1 MYFMKILRQDIC
13 NILHNPTLIFSNTI
27 LPLILIGVLG
37 FVTKTSFG
45 KEPVSSFD
53 YYGINMIIFS
63 VGMIAITTTNAFMEE
78 QVKRG
83 NFRIMYAPI
92 SKTEIYFSKILSSY
106 FLCAV
111 CYGILVPLCQYILHL
126 NMGGKNIIY
135 FIILLNVFGFCGC
148 CLLSELVSG
157 EYVAYIEICDNGK
170 IEVTSLKSNQDTNAI
185 KTLFETGK
193 LPEDYKSEDDIRN
206 ERGIGTNI
214 LGFITMLIL
223 MQGVALSVLYPE
235 ERIKKTLCRVMC
247 SPVSSMSYLSA
258 QFIFTLLCLFI
269 PTYIAIC
276 IIHLI
281 FGINIGLSL
290 GIMALLLFLM
300 TLFATSFALFISTM
314 LDRNTNLIATGIS
327 IITCILAGCFIP
339 ITTNNPVITWIL
351 KLIPQTEFMDIVHSI
366 EFGVKFNNFE
376 IFYILLW
383 TFLLLTI
390 SITISQKRIQKGNY

>member
-1 MYFMKILRQDIC
+1 
-13 NILHNPTLIFSNTI
+13 
-27 LPLILIGVLG
+27 
-37 FVTKTSFG
+37 
-45 KEPVSSFD
+45 
-53 YYGINMIIFS
+53 
-63 VGMIAITTTNAFMEE
+63 MIAILKNNFERIKSKKSVLFIACVIMPLLICIAISFSNRTASKEKIAVSINAHFSEIQCNQYE
-78 QVKRG
+78 IIEVKQ
-83 NFRIMYAPI
+83 AP
-92 SKTEIYFSKILSSY
+92 
-106 FLCAV
+106 
-111 CYGILVPLCQYILHL
+111 
-126 NMGGKNIIY
+126 
-135 FIILLNVFGFCGC
+135 
-148 CLLSELVSG
+148 LLSELVSG

-290 GIMALLLFLM
+290 GIMALLLFLV

>member
-111 CYGILVPLCQYILHL
+111 CYGILVPLCQYIMHL

-135 FIILLNVFGFCGC
+135 FIILLNVLGFCGC
-148 CLLSELVSG
+148 CFGTMFCCIFKQE
-157 EYVAYIEICDNGK
+157 EQA
-170 IEVTSLKSNQDTNAI
+170 NAI
-185 KTLFETGK
+185 MQIPLF
-193 LPEDYKSEDDIRN
+193 L
-206 ERGIGTNI
+206 
-214 LGFITMLIL
+214 
-223 MQGVALSVLYPE
+223 
-235 ERIKKTLCRVMC
+235 
-247 SPVSSMSYLSA
+247 
-258 QFIFTLLCLFI
+258 
-269 PTYIAIC
+269 
-276 IIHLI
+276 
-281 FGINIGLSL
+281 
-290 GIMALLLFLM
+290 ALLLGGV
-300 TLFATSFALFISTM
+300 LFQIHRFGNIVNKISM
-314 LDRNTNLIATGIS
+314 LSPIKWVVDCS
-327 IITCILAGCFIP
+327 YQIIYDNDL
-339 ITTNNPVITWIL
+339 
-351 KLIPQTEFMDIVHSI
+351 H
-366 EFGVKFNNFE
+366 
-376 IFYILLW
+376 
-383 TFLLLTI
+383 LLLPLI
-390 SITISQKRIQKGNY
+390 CGLLLLSGVFIFICQLLFKPEEYL